1 MYKSKLQE
9 LCQQQQWALPR
20 YTCMKD
26 GPDHNPS
33 FKSSVFLNG
42 MSFHSSPSCKSF
54 KESQNDAAKSAFL
67 HFSSSSSS
75 AATPDAV
82 QKVVVGLYKKLLQQ
96 LTEREG
102 LSSNPEYK
110 TVKFGRA
117 HSPTFFS
124 TVEVEGVVYHGEG
137 GKSKKEA
144 ELNAAKVAY
153 TNLID
158 EPPPDGD
165 YLVQRMSTLKVV
177 TAAEEKEYDEEQ
189 EDKAGQK
196 LLLNATTSPDYSESV
211 LVSPKQ
217 GSFSSR
223 IPINFPVPG
232 LQDRS
237 SKLYLPDNI
246 TTASL
251 EKEEPDEGED
261 MKAGEKVVANATTS
275 PDNSSCSKT
284 VPVSAE
290 EGSPSSTLT
299 HVDISGPSIADS
311 TMKEDPEL
319 RSYLLNN
326 RVRVYSSFPNIAFPQ
341 GITVL
346 PISED
351 KWVAV
356 SLEFPNERLD

>member
-33 FKSSVFLNG
+33 FKSSVSLNG
-42 MSFHSSPSCKSF
+42 ISFHSSPSCKSC
-54 KESQNDAAKSAFL
+54 KESQNDAAKSALL
-67 HFSSSSSS
+67 HLSSSSS
-75 AATPDAV
+75 AATATPDAV
-82 QKVVVGLYKKLLQQ
+82 QKVVVGLYKKLLQE

-110 TVKFGRA
+110 TVKFGMA

-153 TNLID
+153 TNLIEGLQGNCSGE

-165 YLVQRMSTLKVV
+165 YLVQRMSTLNVV
-177 TAAEEKEYDEEQ
+177 TTAEEKEYDEEQ

-196 LLLNATTSPDYSESV
+196 LLLNATTSPDYS
-211 LVSPKQ
+211 KQ
-217 GSFSSR
+217 
-223 IPINFPVPG
+223 
-232 LQDRS
+232 
-237 SKLYLPDNI
+237 
-246 TTASL
+246 
-251 EKEEPDEGED
+251 DEGKG
-261 MKAGEKVVANATTS
+261 MKAGEKEVANATTS
-275 PDNSSCSKT
+275 PDNSSSSKT

-290 EGSPSSTLT
+290 EGSSFSALT
-299 HVDISGPSIADS
+299 HVDISAPSIADS

-356 SLEFPNERLD
+356 SLEFPNERVD